1 MCMRTRQAYITH
13 TCKAHTRNHL
23 LTCKAHIH
31 VWYTYILIHTHTHTQ
46 PHAHRMQVHNT
57 LLHNTHAHTCTQ
69 THTFANTHI
78 HGLQAYTRRRKHS
91 TNIGRHAH
99 IPTQT
104 CTLSF
109 IICKLKSHTFLH
121 SQTIHRAH
129 IHGIHI
135 HMLHT

>member
-1 MCMRTRQAYITH
+1 MHAPKTGIHNTYMQSTH
-13 TCKAHTRNHL
+13 TQSLTYMQGAHT
-23 LTCKAHIH
+23 CMVHIH
-31 VWYTYILIHTHTHTQ
+31 TYTHTHTQ

-78 HGLQAYTRRRKHS
+78 HGLQAYTRRRIHS

-104 CTLSF
+104 CILSF